1 MGLIMPGIVGFG
13 YQNLSYTQEKS
24 QILRKMQDLLTHR
37 SFNVKDELFLDSHVY
52 ATRIHT
58 NIIQKKPQ
66 PYHHENLYVWLD
78 GEFFN
83 QAELRDISTSECNSD
98 LSILAFLFQQNKG
111 TDFSF
116 LKEIDGIYS
125 AVIYDSQKQKIYLIS
140 DRYGL
145 CHLYWMIKDNN
156 FVWAS
161 EVKAMLTWPTFTPT
175 IDRQS
180 IEDFFKRGHLLGN
193 RTWFEEVK
201 LLPAGTVLTWDI
213 QRRTLHEYC
222 YWSWN
227 EITPMTGEIDEDE
240 VAEELGRLFI
250 DAVRRRC
257 TQEDTGV
264 CLSGGLD
271 SRAIL
276 AAMPHRQKPIHTI
289 TFGKMGCDDIRIAS
303 RVAKAKGARHHIV
316 LLNRKNWLLPRF
328 EGIWLTDG
336 QLNLRDMHIISIY
349 QLARKYFTINLSG
362 LLGDAILGGWYIRKH
377 WNVIE
382 KITNTGRRFTC
393 EGIRL
398 GGSFIINRKPFFDN
412 KLMEFIMSIPE
423 SLRKD
428 SYMYNKMLLRKFPEF
443 YESIPWQRT
452 GLPISGRRI
461 PKRVEWYRRIKNKCL
476 RELGHVGLIKYS
488 SPYPY
493 ADYTDWIRNEPAR
506 TIFDRILNHSN
517 ALYPEYISREKVIQ
531 EWEKHLDGEDH
542 SSNICLYM
550 TLEIWLQQVF
560 THKYRPE
567 NGHIDL

>member
-1 MGLIMPGIVGFG
+1 MPGIVGFCC
-13 YQNLSYTQEKS
+13 QNLSHTQERS
-24 QILRKMQDLLTHR
+24 QILEKMQDLITHR
-37 SFNVKDELFLDSHVY
+37 SFNLKDERFIDSHVY
-52 ATRIHT
+52 ATRTHT
-58 NIIQKKPQ
+58 NIIQKNPQ

-83 QAELRDISTSECNSD
+83 QAELHGVSTTEHNSD
-98 LSILAFLFQQNKG
+98 LSILAFLFQQHKD

-145 CHLYWMIKDNN
+145 CHLYWMIRDNCL
-156 FVWAS
+156 VWAS
-161 EVKAMLTWPTFTPT
+161 EVKTMLAWPAFTPT

-193 RTWFEEVK
+193 RTWFEKVK
-201 LLPAGTVLTWDI
+201 LLPPGTVLTWDI
-213 QRRTLHEYC
+213 QRGTLHEYC

-227 EITPMTGEIDEDE
+227 EITLLTGKIDENE
-240 VAEELGRLFI
+240 VTEELGRLFV

-276 AAMPHRQKPIHTI
+276 AAMPDQQGQIHAI
-289 TFGKMGCDDIRIAS
+289 TFGKRGCDDIKIAS
-303 RVAKAKGARHHIV
+303 KVAKIKGARHHTV

-349 QLARKYFTINLSG
+349 QIARKYFTINLSG

-412 KLMEFIMSIPE
+412 KLMEFIMSIPD

-428 SYMYNKMLLRKFPEF
+428 SYIYNKMLLRKFPKF
-443 YESIPWQRT
+443 YESIPWQMT
-452 GLPISGRRI
+452 GSPISGRRI

-476 RELGHVGLIKYS
+476 RELDHIGFIRYRS
-488 SPYPY
+488 SYPY
-493 ADYTDWIRNEPAR
+493 ADYQDWIRDEPAR
-506 TIFDRILNHSN
+506 SLFDRILTHSN
-517 ALYPEYISREKVIQ
+517 AMYPEYIPREKVIQ
-531 EWEKHLDGEDH
+531 EWEKHLGGEDC
-542 SSNICLYM
+542 SSNLCLYV

-560 THKYRPE
+560 AHKYRPE
-567 NGHIDL
+567 NGLIIDP